1 MAVRGGLQ
9 EEVTGADLWTVNRQS
24 MKGGPQEGLVNA
36 IRLAIQEVH
45 RGSAGGRME
54 ERGGWRQGGELG
66 GDNQL
71 GSKKN
76 LCQALTHGSLRGL
89 PSWEG
94 YQKGCPG
101 PTRGKVIFAQCPTET
116 P

>member
-54 ERGGWRQGGELG
+54 ERGGWRQGGHPAEALNLG
-66 GDNQL
+66 EGMSRGVDFERYKEVASIGLGDQRNRDSGRGRVGMTL
-71 GSKKN
+71 GF
-76 LCQALTHGSLRGL
+76 L
-89 PSWEG
+89 
-94 YQKGCPG
+94 
-101 PTRGKVIFAQCPTET
+101 
-116 P
+116 